1 MIGPLDMAG
10 VAALVGDP
18 ARATMLAAL
27 MDGRALT
34 ATELALDAGIS
45 PQTASGHLAKLVDA
59 HLLTVL
65 KQGRHRYH
73 RLGSPLIGRM
83 LEGIMAVAA
92 IEAPPRHRPRSA
104 RDDAMCFARTCYDHL
119 AGRLGVALAD
129 ALVERGLVQL
139 DDDGGQVTTE
149 GRHFLDDFG
158 IEDAAAHARRNA
170 FCRPCLDWSERRWHL
185 GGRLGVDLARRCFDL
200 GWIERRRD
208 SRVVTLTP
216 KGRRGFEERF
226 GIAL

>member
-34 ATELALDAGIS
+34 ATELALDAGVS
-45 PQTASGHLAKLVDA
+45 PQTASGHLGKLVDA

-73 RLGSPLIGRM
+73 RLASPLIGRM

-129 ALVERGLVQL
+129 ALVERGVVQL
-139 DDDGGQVTTE
+139 DDDGGQVTAE
-149 GRHFLDDFG
+149 GRRFLDDFG
-158 IEDAAAHARRNA
+158 IGDDAARARRNA

-185 GGRLGVDLARRCFDL
+185 GGRLGVDLARRCLDL

-208 SRVVTLTP
+208 SRAVILTP
-216 KGRRGFEERF
+216 KGRSGFEDRF
-226 GIAL
+226 GVVL

>member
-1 MIGPLDMAG
+1 MAG

-18 ARATMLAAL
+18 ARATMLASL

-34 ATELALDAGIS
+34 ATELSLDAGVS

-73 RLGSPLIGRM
+73 RLASPLVGRM

-129 ALVERGLVQL
+129 ALVERGVVQL
-139 DDDGGQVTTE
+139 DDDGGQVTQE
-149 GRHFLDDFG
+149 GRGFLDDFG
-158 IEDAAAHARRNA
+158 IGDAARGRRGA

-200 GWIERRRD
+200 GWVERRRD
-208 SRVVTLTP
+208 SRAVDLTV

-226 GIAL
+226 GVAL